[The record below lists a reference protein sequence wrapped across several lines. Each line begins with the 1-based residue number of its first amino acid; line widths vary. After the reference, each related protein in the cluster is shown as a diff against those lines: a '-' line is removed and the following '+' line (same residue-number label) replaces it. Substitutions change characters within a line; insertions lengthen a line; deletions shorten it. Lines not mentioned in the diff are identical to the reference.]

1 MEMLP
6 NTYEGQN
13 CAIAAALEVVGERWT
28 MLVVRDALLGVRRF
42 EDFQARL
49 GISRAVLA
57 SRLEQLVEHGV
68 LERRRYQDRPDR
80 SEYVLTERGLS
91 LWPVVAGL
99 AQWGGELIGDVVPR
113 RFRHHTCPSLIETG
127 VRCPDCG
134 ETLSPTDVVTS
145 PGPGT
150 PVSRAEHIAP
160 PVLSELER
168 ERPLL
173 QPVRG

>member
-1 MEMLP
+1 VLP

-28 MLVVRDALLGVRRF
+28 MLVIRDALLGVRRF

-57 SRLEQLVEHGV
+57 GRLDQLVEHGV
-68 LERRRYQDRPDR
+68 LERRLYQHRPGR
-80 SEYVLTERGLS
+80 SEYVLTERGLA

-99 AQWGGELIGDVVPR
+99 AQWGREFTADVPPR
-113 RFRHHTCPSLIETG
+113 VFRHHACASSIETE

-134 ETLSPTDVVTS
+134 ETLAPADVVTS
-145 PGPGT
+145 PGPGAS
-150 PVSRAEHIAP
+150 VSRAEHIAP
-160 PVLSELER
+160 PVLNELER

-173 QPVRG
+173 QPVRS